1 MLNSGQIFAIYVAAA
16 VAEIGGCFAVWAW
29 LRLGASPLW
38 LVPGLA
44 LLALF
49 AALLTLSPAEVAGRA
64 FAAYGG
70 LYIVTSLWWMWAVEG
85 QMPDRWDILGGALC
99 LLGASVILFAPRAAG
114 KGSDLCSNLG
124 GSLRR

>member
-1 MLNSGQIFAIYVAAA
+1 MLNSGQILALYVAAA
-16 VAEIGGCFAVWAW
+16 LAEIGGCFAVWAW

-38 LVPGLA
+38 LVPGVA

-49 AALLTLSPAEVAGRA
+49 AALLTLSPAELAGRA

-70 LYIVTSLWWMWAVEG
+70 LYIVTSLWWMWVVEG
-85 QMPDRWDILGGALC
+85 QIPDRWDILGGALC

-114 KGSDLCSNLG
+114 
-124 GSLRR
+124 